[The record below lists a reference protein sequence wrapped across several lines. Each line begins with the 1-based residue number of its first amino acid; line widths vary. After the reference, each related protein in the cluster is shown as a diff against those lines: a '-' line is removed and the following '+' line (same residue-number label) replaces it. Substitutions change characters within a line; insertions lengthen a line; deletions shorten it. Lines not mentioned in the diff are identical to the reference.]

1 MLFDVASFLHLF
13 NFMILGKIMKDNYII
28 AFLLGILWEV
38 FEYIVINQKK
48 LLQYDKIWN
57 ETLENKKM
65 DIVLNIIGYHIGNY
79 YLK

>member
-28 AFLLGILWEV
+28 AFLLGLLWEV
-38 FEYIVINQKK
+38 LEYIVINQKK
-48 LLQYDKIWN
+48 ILQYDKIWN

-65 DIVLNIIGYHIGNY
+65 DIVLNVIGYHIGNY

>member
-1 MLFDVASFLHLF
+1 MSFDVSSFLHLF

-48 LLQYDKIWN
+48 LIQYDKIWN
-57 ETLENKKM
+57 ETLDNKKM
-65 DIVLNIIGYHIGNY
+65 DIVLNMIGYHIGNA

>member
-1 MLFDVASFLHLF
+1 MLFDVSSFLHLF

-48 LLQYDKIWN
+48 LIQYDKIWN
-57 ETLENKKM
+57 ETLDNKKM
-65 DIVLNIIGYHIGNY
+65 DIVLNMIKIY
-79 YLK
+79 